1 MNTLPNR
8 DEVLRLLWN
17 NPVEIGHWLGFRDL
31 TELHNKWLKAFLY
44 GEGDMTLQAHRGSYK
59 TTVLTLFFALHII
72 LFPNETLLFFRKSG
86 TAEIMRQ
93 VIKILESGCVQT
105 ICETLYG
112 KPLVLVRA
120 SAAEIQTNLPTT
132 NRGASQL
139 LGLGIRT
146 SITGMHADIIVTD
159 DIVNIFDRISEA
171 EREGTKRAYMEMQN
185 IKNRGGRII
194 NTGTPWHKDDCFTLM
209 PNPARVD
216 CYQSGLMTEEQIQ
229 HIKDVMSPSL
239 FAANYELRHIASEEL
254 IFPEPE
260 IGGDIA
266 FIYNGE
272 CHVDSAFYGGD
283 YTAFT
288 IMTQHEGK
296 YYVFGKM
303 WRKHVED
310 CYADIMN
317 YYNEY
322 RCGSLHNEL
331 NADKGMVAKELRG
344 LGIRVKTY
352 TENMNKYVKIV
363 TYLKAIW
370 KDVVFVE
377 GTDPEYI
384 AQICDYNEH
393 AAHDDAPDSAAS
405 LARIMQTGGVK
416 LKTFAG
422 GIY

>member
-17 NPVEIGHWLGFRDL
+17 DPVEIGHWLGFRDL

-93 VIKILESGCVQT
+93 VIKMLESGCVQT

-120 SAAEIQTNLPTT
+120 SAAEIQTNLPTS

-171 EREGTKRAYMEMQN
+171 ERESTKRAYMEMQN

-229 HIKDVMSPSL
+229 HVKDVMSPSL
-239 FAANYELRHIASEEL
+239 FAANYELRHIASEDL

-260 IGGDIA
+260 MGGDIA
-266 FIYNGE
+266 HIYNGE

-283 YTAFT
+283 FTAFT
-288 IMTQHEGK
+288 IMAQHEGK

-370 KDVVFVE
+370 KDVIFVE

-384 AQICDYNEH
+384 AQICDYTEH
-393 AAHDDAPDSAAS
+393 AEHDDAPDSAAS
-405 LARIMQTGGVK
+405 LARILQTGGVK
-416 LKTFAG
+416 LKTFSG